1 MDKMAAMSW
10 AERLSRVSIPDEQVV
25 DGVAR
30 AIYLAHWRPPSPEWE
45 QASDNVRDWVR
56 LQAREGLLYLRTLTR
71 PSK

>member
-1 MDKMAAMSW
+1 MAAMSW

-45 QASDNVRDWVR
+45 QASENVRNWVR
-56 LQAREGLLYLRTLTR
+56 VQAREALLYLRTLTR
-71 PSK
+71 PAK